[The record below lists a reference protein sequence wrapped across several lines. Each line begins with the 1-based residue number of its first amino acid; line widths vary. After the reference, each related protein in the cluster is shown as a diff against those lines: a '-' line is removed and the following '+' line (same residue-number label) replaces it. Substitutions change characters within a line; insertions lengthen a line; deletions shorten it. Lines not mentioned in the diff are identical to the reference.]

1 MEGVYRNWSWRWG
14 WWVDEELFAAAYT
27 VVVEGFGHVN
37 VDDVDTGGLGIGDS
51 LIDGA
56 IQAGCG
62 VVDLGQ
68 EEVRIVKQERI
79 ASGHDECVGCRLC
92 HIRVQISETP
102 PELAFV
108 SALGRQEEIRQPYGI
123 LALLRGSGR
132 TRC

>member
-62 VVDLGQ
+62 VVDLGL
-68 EEVRIVKQERI
+68 EEVRQNVNSFATPVPAQLRSGLCDEGLLDERVPI
-79 ASGHDECVGCRLC
+79 PS
-92 HIRVQISETP
+92 
-102 PELAFV
+102 
-108 SALGRQEEIRQPYGI
+108 
-123 LALLRGSGR
+123 
-132 TRC
+132 